1 MDCMNKKNP
10 PQVVGMTYVPWQH
23 WGEVYE
29 PCRALKYGTLFPIL
43 NKPFVGCRCRQKPLT
58 GRKPVKMQSAGKQRH
73 CGLCE
78 TVMPRIK
85 RGAWQ
90 T

>member
-29 PCRALKYGTLFPIL
+29 PVSYTHLDVYKRQVWGRTA
-43 NKPFVGCRCRQKPLT
+43 FV
-58 GRKPVKMQSAGKQRH
+58 
-73 CGLCE
+73 
-78 TVMPRIK
+78 
-85 RGAWQ
+85 
-90 T
+90 

>member
-43 NKPFVGCRCRQKPLT
+43 NADATEAVNGQK
-58 GRKPVKMQSAGKQRH
+58 AG
-73 CGLCE
+73 
-78 TVMPRIK
+78 
-85 RGAWQ
+85 
-90 T
+90 

>member
-1 MDCMNKKNP
+1 VAGQKRGRTLFVSNHIIVLNKLYGVSMDCMNKKNP

-43 NKPFVGCRCRQKPLT
+43 NKPFVGCRCDRS
-58 GRKPVKMQSAGKQRH
+58 R
-73 CGLCE
+73 
-78 TVMPRIK
+78 
-85 RGAWQ
+85 
-90 T
+90 